1 MSTGII
7 SLADLPPPPAGRGGW
22 PWTVASAPAPAT
34 MASGEPWPTI
44 SVVTPSYNQGSFI
57 EETIRSVLLQGYPSL
72 QYIIMDGGSSDE
84 TLDVIRKYG
93 TWLHWVSERDRG
105 QTDAINKGLRLAT
118 GELRAYLNS
127 DDTYLPRS
135 LQAIAAFMADD
146 PECGL
151 AYGDC
156 EVVDEI
162 GHSLG
167 WLPRHPF
174 NLKRTVERGEFVPQ
188 QAAFWR
194 LSAQGQAGMLDDRLH
209 FAMDYEFF
217 IRLAKCAPV
226 GYLPHPLAAFRMH
239 GSSKT
244 VSQSDRH
251 WREALAVSE
260 RHGLRPYMVWYWLRR
275 LRHHG
280 LRSLPGFLQSWVRQR
295 LARPY
300 DPLLSRR

>member
-1 MSTGII
+1 MSTGFV
-7 SLADLPPPPAGRGGW
+7 SLADLPPPPAGRSGW
-22 PWTVASAPAPAT
+22 PWTVASVPASAAL
-34 MASGEPWPTI
+34 ASGRPCPTI
-44 SVVTPSYNQGSFI
+44 SIVTPSYNQGTFI

-84 TLDVIRKYG
+84 TLDVIRKYEA
-93 TWLHWVSERDRG
+93 WLHWVSEPDGG

-127 DDTYLPRS
+127 DDTYLPGS
-135 LQAIAAFMADD
+135 LHAIAGFMTVH
-146 PECGL
+146 PEYGL

-156 EVVDEI
+156 EVVDE
-162 GHSLG
+162 GGKSLG
-167 WLPRHPF
+167 YLPRHPF
-174 NLKRTVERGEFVPQ
+174 NLKRTIERGEFVPQ

-194 LSAQGQAGMLDDRLH
+194 LSVQNQVGMLDDRLH

-217 IRLAKCAPV
+217 IRIATFAPV
-226 GYLPHPLAAFRMH
+226 GYLPQPLAAFRMH

-260 RHGLRPYMVWYWLRR
+260 RHGLRPYMPWYWLRR

-280 LRSLPGFLQSWVRQR
+280 LRSLPGFLQSRVRQR